1 MARRITLPTYD
12 VPDVVDRLRHAKQRI
27 IQAVSWARAVN
38 EVWRT
43 FNRHASRQD
52 VADSDAS
59 PAAYIYE
66 RSTRDAQIMMVS
78 RIFDKPG
85 QRHILKQNRISFAV
99 CRELLM
105 LPGVMD
111 QLQTECEGWDETG
124 SHNRQRLLARC
135 QAFTDGLDALDNED
149 PNRIIL
155 IRDFRNENIAHELR
169 FDVLPPRPQYDHI
182 HGIVDEAS
190 ILIGHLA
197 FIVSGETVHWQDD
210 VVGRSATWLW
220 DAVAKAHRQDL

>member
-1 MARRITLPTYD
+1 MRKPKSLTHD
-12 VPDVVDRLRHAKQRI
+12 VSDVVERLHHAKQRI

-59 PAAYIYE
+59 AAADIYE

-85 QRHILKQNRISFAV
+85 KRDVLEQNRISFTV
-99 CRELLM
+99 CRRLLD

-111 QLQTECEGWDETG
+111 QLQAECEEWNETG
-124 SHNRQRLLARC
+124 FDNRQRLIARH
-135 QAFTDGLDALDNED
+135 QAFIERLDMLDNEQ
-149 PNRIIL
+149 PNRITL
-155 IRDFRNENIAHELR
+155 IRGFRDENIAHELR
-169 FDVLPPRPQYDHI
+169 FDVLPARAQYDHI

-197 FIVSGETVHWQDD
+197 FIVSGEAIHWQDED
-210 VVGRSATWLW
+210 VGRSATWMW
-220 DAVAKAHRQDL
+220 ESVAEAYRREL